1 MEEGQYIEVEKEKD
15 DWEKKKKEQK
25 ITSKE

>member
-25 ITSKE
+25 ITSKD